1 MKIKFLSFFLC
12 WFISFSYV
20 FSQVKVNFDSLDEP
34 IPPDPKVRVGILPN
48 GMKYYIRYNKK
59 PEKRAELMLA
69 VNAGAICEDPDQNGL
84 AHFCEHMAFNGTRN
98 FPKQDLIN
106 FLESIG
112 IKFGP
117 ELNAYTS
124 WDETVYMLQI
134 PTDTIDQFR
143 KGFMVLED
151 WANYVSYDPE
161 EIDKERGVVIEE
173 WRLGR
178 GADERVER
186 IHNKILFNNSKYSV
200 HDVIGDTAILRNA
213 SYDLIR
219 RFYNDWYRSDLMAII
234 AVGDF
239 NVDEVERLI
248 KEKFSKIPMRQ
259 NPRKRP
265 LFEIPFHKDVLV
277 SIAKDKELSFPR
289 VAIYF
294 KDTVEPEGSYRSYL
308 LRIKEALFSRMLQH
322 RLNEYLRKEN
332 PPFKFFAFG
341 SKTSLGRL
349 NSAFLLFAGARG
361 DGILLCTETLL
372 AEAFR
377 VFQYGFT
384 ASELIR
390 AKSEYLR
397 LMEKLYSER
406 DKTESRHFA
415 MELVRNF
422 LTNEPIPGI
431 EYELELT
438 KKFLP
443 EIQLDDIN
451 ELSKK
456 FIKKENA
463 VITVSCPE
471 KPDVSVPN
479 EDEVLALFN
488 EISNKKLE
496 KYVDKI
502 PTSPLFTKEV
512 KEGAIISEKR
522 IPHLEVVEWTL
533 INGAKVVLKQTD
545 FKNDEILFSAF
556 SWGGL
561 SLIPDSLY
569 FDAYVTD
576 NVISESGIG
585 NFNQSQLE
593 KFLADKIVRLSSYLT
608 DYMENF
614 EGNCSTK
621 DFQTLLEMIHLYFT
635 SPRVDKE
642 AFEALK
648 TQLISNI
655 VDSQNRPERVFS
667 DSVSYYLWNR
677 HFRRKPLEKS
687 DIEKVQLSNVFDI
700 FKERF
705 SNPEDYI
712 FLFVGNFNLD
722 SVKPLILKYI
732 GSIPSSNNFE
742 KWKDVG
748 MRRITGNFKKNVYK
762 GVESKSFVR
771 LSISGPFNWNF
782 KERFFFRAMM
792 NVAQIRMRETLR
804 ENKSGVYG
812 VGVWGQPSL
821 IPNPTYEIGV
831 YFGCDPK
838 RVEELTTDAI
848 NTLKNIAEKKQ
859 EEKYLIKVKEI
870 LRRDLELQIKE
881 NNYWLNLIKNY
892 YLYDDPV
899 DVVRQTEKMIGELTL
914 DDILKIAKKYI
925 KFDNYARF
933 VLYPENLKN

>member
-1 MKIKFLSFFLC
+1 MKINYLSLLLYC
-12 WFISFSYV
+12 FISFSFV
-20 FSQVKVNFDSLDEP
+20 FSQVEGNIDSLDKP
-34 IPPDPKVRVGILPN
+34 IPPDPNVRIGTLPN

-112 IKFGP
+112 VKFGP

-134 PTDTIDQFR
+134 PTDTIEQFN

-161 EIDKERGVVIEE
+161 EIDKERGVIIEE

-186 IHNKILFNNSKYSV
+186 IHNKLLFNNSKYSV

-213 SYDLIR
+213 SYDVIS
-219 RFYNDWYRSDLMAII
+219 RFYKDWYRPNLMAIV

-239 NVDEVERLI
+239 NVDEVESLI
-248 KEKFSKIPMRQ
+248 KEKFSKIPKHQ
-259 NPRKRP
+259 NPRQRP
-265 LFEIPFHKDVLV
+265 LFEIPYHNEVLV

-294 KDTVEPEGSYRSYL
+294 KDKAEPDGTYRAYL
-308 LRIKEALFSRMLQH
+308 RRIKDGLFSQMLQY

-341 SKTSLGRL
+341 SKMTLGRL
-349 NSAFLLFAGARG
+349 NSAFVLFAGARG
-361 DGILLCTETLL
+361 DGILSCTETLL

-377 VFQYGFT
+377 IYQHGFKQ
-384 ASELIR
+384 SELIR
-390 AKSEYLR
+390 AKNEYLR
-397 LMEKLYSER
+397 LMEKAYSER
-406 DKTESRHFA
+406 DKTNSRNFA
-415 MELVRNF
+415 TELVRNF

-431 EYELELT
+431 EYELELA

-443 EIQLDDIN
+443 EIQLEDMN

-463 VITVSCPE
+463 VITISCPDR
-471 KPDVSVPN
+471 PDVSVPN

-488 EISNKKLE
+488 EISNKELE
-496 KYVDKI
+496 RYVDKT
-502 PTSPLFTKEV
+502 PTGPLFTKKV
-512 KEGAIISEKR
+512 KEGTLVSEKK

-533 INGAKVVLKQTD
+533 SNGAKVVLKQTD
-545 FKNDEILFSAF
+545 FKNDEILFNAF

-561 SLIPDSLY
+561 SLISDSLY
-569 FDAYVTD
+569 YDAYITSK
-576 NVISESGIG
+576 VISESGIG

-593 KFLADKIVRLSSYLT
+593 KFLADKVVRLSPYLT
-608 DYMENF
+608 DNMEKL
-614 EGNCSTK
+614 EGNCSTR
-621 DFQTLLEMIHLYFT
+621 DLQTLLEMIHLYFT

-642 AFEALK
+642 TFEAVK

-655 VDSQNRPERVFS
+655 VDSQNQPERVFS
-667 DSVSYYLWNR
+667 DSVSYYFWNK

-687 DIEKVQLSNVFDI
+687 DIEKVKLSNVFDI
-700 FKERF
+700 FTERF
-705 SNPEDYI
+705 SNPADYV
-712 FLFVGNFNLD
+712 FLFVGNFNPD
-722 SVKPLILKYI
+722 SIKPLVLKYI
-732 GSIPSSNNFE
+732 GSIPSSRNLE

-748 MRRITGNFKKNVYK
+748 LRRITGKFEKSVYQ
-762 GVESKSFVR
+762 GLEYKSFVF
-771 LSISGPFNWNF
+771 LAINGPFNWNF
-782 KERFFFRAMM
+782 KERFLFRAMM

-804 ENKSGVYG
+804 EDKSGVYG
-812 VGVWGQPSL
+812 VGTWGRPSF

-831 YFGCDPK
+831 YFGCNPD
-838 RVEELTTDAI
+838 RVEELIADAI
-848 NTLKNIAEKKQ
+848 SILKDIAEKKQ

-870 LRRDLELQIKE
+870 LRRELELQVKE
-881 NNYWLNLIKNY
+881 NNYWLNLIENY
-892 YLYDDPV
+892 YLYNDPV
-899 DVVRQTEKMIGELTL
+899 DVVEQTEKLISEITL
-914 DDILKIAKKYI
+914 DDIFKIAKKYI
-925 KFDNYARF
+925 KFENFVRF
-933 VLYPENLKN
+933 VLYPENFKN